1 MKFVIIVFNSS
12 IEERVIDAVKECG
25 IEEYT
30 RIPTVYGVGK
40 NSGPHMGTH
49 IWPATNSL
57 LIISCDDES
66 SKRLMEKMKELKE
79 HYLRL
84 GLKAFVL
91 NEEETV

>member
-1 MKFVIIVFNSS
+1 MKFVIMVFNSS

-57 LIISCDDES
+57 LMISCDDES
-66 SKRLMEKMKELKE
+66 AKRLMEKTKELKE
-79 HYLRL
+79 RYIRL
-84 GLKAFVL
+84 GLKAFML
-91 NEEETV
+91 NEEERV

>member
-1 MKFVIIVFNSS
+1 
-12 IEERVIDAVKECG
+12 
-25 IEEYT
+25 
-30 RIPTVYGVGK
+30 
-40 NSGPHMGTH
+40 MGTH